1 MRVTP
6 PRNENR
12 TIRRLSEPNAGL
24 HQMTCSSTCRQRRA
38 DPFSMRGCSGAGVAG
53 WSDGRRGAAGPGAPL
68 AGPRNHVLAV
78 QGRRRLQHRAGESSI
93 PRGVLSRS
101 SLVGGFMGRKVRAK
115 DFDDNLLTLRTQ
127 NLGRPGGS
135 TRWRS
140 YDGPRLP
147 SSSPSGQYTGSAH

>member
-12 TIRRLSEPNAGL
+12 TIGRLSAPNTAHRSAPNDLQL
-24 HQMTCSSTCRQRRA
+24 HLPTATRR
-38 DPFSMRGCSGAGVAG
+38 PIQQEGWSGAGVAG
-53 WSDGRRGAAGPGAPL
+53 RSDGRRGAAGPGAPL
-68 AGPRNHVLAV
+68 AGPRDHVLAV

-101 SLVGGFMGRKVRAK
+101 SALGGFMGRKVRAK

-127 NLGRPGGS
+127 NLGRPGSS
-135 TRWRS
+135 TQHSMAVLRR
-140 YDGPRLP
+140 PKI
-147 SSSPSGQYTGSAH
+147 AI